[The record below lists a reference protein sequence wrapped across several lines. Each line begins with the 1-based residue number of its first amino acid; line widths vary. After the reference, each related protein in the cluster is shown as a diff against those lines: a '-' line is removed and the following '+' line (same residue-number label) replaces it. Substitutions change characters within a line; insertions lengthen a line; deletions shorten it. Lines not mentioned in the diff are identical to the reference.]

1 MPTAIE
7 HLPGANGILPLSLA
21 KLVGRRCKDT
31 AYCDVSL
38 DTGRSRSR
46 AVSLLTGVHVPH
58 LSFIYLKKYPPQI
71 KVYSYFKRGV
81 GYQWGNNYHKAE
93 IHFEEPDI

>member
-1 MPTAIE
+1 MSVKIT
-7 HLPGANGILPLSLA
+7 GA
-21 KLVGRRCKDT
+21 
-31 AYCDVSL
+31 
-38 DTGRSRSR
+38 
-46 AVSLLTGVHVPH
+46 HVPH